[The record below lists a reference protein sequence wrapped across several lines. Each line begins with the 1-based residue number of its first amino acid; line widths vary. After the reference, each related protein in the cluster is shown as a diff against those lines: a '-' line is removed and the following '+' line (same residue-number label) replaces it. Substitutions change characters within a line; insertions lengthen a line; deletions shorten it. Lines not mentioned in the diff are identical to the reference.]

1 MSQPPYPQHRPQLPG
16 RPRGPHASY
25 ETRRDV
31 EAALAAQRELG
42 PEYADEVAEG
52 LAERVEQ
59 LVAYRIA
66 EVRRE
71 PDLERA
77 HLEQENSS
85 RRQQFVLGLVSLGAG
100 IPITAISGSVVEP
113 GLIGV
118 LVAWG
123 GIVSVNVAHALS
135 ARRRR

>member
-1 MSQPPYPQHRPQLPG
+1 MSQPPYPQHRPQPQG
-16 RPRGPHASY
+16 GPRGSHASY

-42 PEYADEVAEG
+42 PEYSDEVAEG

-71 PDLERA
+71 PDLERVR
-77 HLEQENSS
+77 LEQENST